1 MENRWSEI
9 ENRGNFGMPAGHLLP
24 RGASGRHGS
33 VLVWRLNLNAANK
46 VVSELPLAMIRS
58 GDLELDLTP

>member
-1 MENRWSEI
+1 
-9 ENRGNFGMPAGHLLP
+9 MPAGHLLP

-58 GDLELDLTP
+58 GDLELDVTP